1 MEYELQTQL
10 TQVFFK
16 MLNQCVWVFYLL
28 SFVFLLL
35 TSYIF
40 AFLLVLGLLYKR
52 NRTCR
57 SNRSDTDNSV
67 ETSLFWFHLSNVRVC
82 CFNWATLD

>member
-28 SFVFLLL
+28 SFVFFA
-35 TSYIF
+35 SYFLYFCIF
-40 AFLLVLGLLYKR
+40 TGVGPFIQKEQNL
-52 NRTCR
+52 
-57 SNRSDTDNSV
+57 
-67 ETSLFWFHLSNVRVC
+67 
-82 CFNWATLD
+82 